1 MGFYMV
7 AGLES
12 MCAKLE
18 QVYCTLSICGYTIVS
33 MTSCRRK
40 QQSRSNLIA
49 RLCPKFEQARPPPK
63 VFPRF
68 CRHVYVSRTN
78 TARLGYALYS
88 LTLIASS

>member
-1 MGFYMV
+1 MV

-18 QVYCTLSICGYTIVS
+18 QVYCTLGICGYTIVS

-40 QQSRSNLIA
+40 QQSRSDLIA

-68 CRHVYVSRTN
+68 CRRHVSRMN
-78 TARLGYALYS
+78 TAVPLFPQADCL
-88 LTLIASS
+88 